1 MFYNLGLGKV
11 DQIKRKG
18 SLNSESFLYID
29 WEISFSSNCAVCS
42 SSSCIAIALPFSYNL
57 IISIIS
63 SGLVVKIVTLIV
75 MID

>member
-18 SLNSESFLYID
+18 SLNSESFFRLTEKSVLVLIELFVHRGLALYQH
-29 WEISFSSNCAVCS
+29 SF
-42 SSSCIAIALPFSYNL
+42 FYNL

-63 SGLVVKIVTLIV
+63 SGLVVKIVN
-75 MID
+75 